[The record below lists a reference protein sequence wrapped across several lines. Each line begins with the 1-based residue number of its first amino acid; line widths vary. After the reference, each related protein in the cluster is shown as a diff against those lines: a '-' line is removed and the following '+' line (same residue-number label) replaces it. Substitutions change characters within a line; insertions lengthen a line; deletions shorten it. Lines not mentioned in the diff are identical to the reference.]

1 MNFLIVLLAIITVEA
16 YGELSFIQRDEW
28 VRKWHQGLAK
38 LSFLQ
43 SAAKLKVA
51 VFVVVPAVVL
61 QLVLLAMAQSH
72 LGFFVFLLE
81 LLVLLYAL
89 GRGNLDTQV
98 SLLSSDLER
107 DDLQAAFHDA
117 AVFNTAHRESN
128 ASNSS
133 DLRSEIFAALPYR
146 IFERSFAVVFLFFFL
161 GAPAAL
167 CYRLLALHGDLSLEN
182 DVDESA
188 ASKESAASNKSA
200 ASKESSVDESVE
212 TVVEKS
218 SDQNSETIA
227 APNPH
232 SSSDLNSPA
241 LKLLWLLE
249 WIPVRLLGFTV
260 GLVGSFSDTATHLR
274 ELLFCRHTATAELL
288 RRCVQGALGKSEQA
302 DPESETLNKAEINEV
317 TSLFRRSMTAW
328 LVGIAILVILS

>member
-16 YGELSFIQRDEW
+16 YGELAFIQRDEW

-51 VFVVVPAVVL
+51 VFVLVPAVVL

-167 CYRLLALHGDLSLEN
+167 CYRLLALHGDLSLEA
-182 DVDESA
+182 D
-188 ASKESAASNKSA
+188 ESAASNKSA
-200 ASKESSVDESVE
+200 AGKESAASKKSSVDESVE

-218 SDQNSETIA
+218 SDQHSETITA
-227 APNPH
+227 LNPH

>member
-16 YGELSFIQRDEW
+16 YGELAFIQRDEW

-167 CYRLLALHGDLSLEN
+167 CYRLLALHGDLSIE
-182 DVDESA
+182 A
-188 ASKESAASNKSA
+188 KESA

-218 SDQNSETIA
+218 SDQNSEAIA

-274 ELLFCRHTATAELL
+274 ELLFCRQTATAELL
-288 RRCVQGALGKSEQA
+288 RRCVQGALGKSDQA

>member
-188 ASKESAASNKSA
+188 ASKES
-200 ASKESSVDESVE
+200 SVDESVE

-218 SDQNSETIA
+218 SDQHSETIA

-317 TSLFRRSMTAW
+317 TSLLRRSMTAW

>member
-16 YGELSFIQRDEW
+16 YGELAFIQRDEW

-43 SAAKLKVA
+43 SAATLKVA
-51 VFVVVPAVVL
+51 VFVLVPAMVL
-61 QLVLLAMAQSH
+61 HLVLIAMAESH

-117 AVFNTAHRESN
+117 AVFNTAHREGN
-128 ASNSS
+128 ASNSA
-133 DLRSEIFAALPYR
+133 DLRNEIFAALPYR

-167 CYRLLALHGDLSLEN
+167 CYRLLALHGDLSLEK
-182 DVDESA
+182 DVD
-188 ASKESAASNKSA
+188 ESAASNKSA
-200 ASKESSVDESVE
+200 AGESEDAVGEESLGDSPKV
-212 TVVEKS
+212 
-218 SDQNSETIA
+218 IA
-227 APNPH
+227 TPTAER
-232 SSSDLNSPA
+232 NSPA

>member
-16 YGELSFIQRDEW
+16 YGELAFIQRDEW

-43 SAAKLKVA
+43 SAAKLKIA

-81 LLVLLYAL
+81 LLVVLYAL

-128 ASNSS
+128 ASNSA
-133 DLRSEIFAALPYR
+133 DLRNEIFAALPYR

-167 CYRLLALHGDLSLEN
+167 CYRLLALHGDLALEK
-182 DVDESA
+182 DAD
-188 ASKESAASNKSA
+188 ESAASNKSA
-200 ASKESSVDESVE
+200 AGESEDAVGEESLGDSPKV
-212 TVVEKS
+212 
-218 SDQNSETIA
+218 IA
-227 APNPH
+227 TPTAER
-232 SSSDLNSPA
+232 NSPA

-288 RRCVQGALGKSEQA
+288 RRCVQGALGN
-302 DPESETLNKAEINEV
+302 LNRPTPKAK
-317 TSLFRRSMTAW
+317 R
-328 LVGIAILVILS
+328 

>member
-16 YGELSFIQRDEW
+16 YGELAFIQRDEW

-188 ASKESAASNKSA
+188 ASKES
-200 ASKESSVDESVE
+200 SVDESVE

-218 SDQNSETIA
+218 SDQHSETIT

-274 ELLFCRHTATAELL
+274 ELLFCSHTTTAELL

>member
-16 YGELSFIQRDEW
+16 YGELAFIQRDEW

-43 SAAKLKVA
+43 SAATLKVA
-51 VFVVVPAVVL
+51 VFVLVPVVVL
-61 QLVLLAMAQSH
+61 HLALLAMAQSH

-107 DDLQAAFHDA
+107 QDLQAAFHDA
-117 AVFNTAHRESN
+117 AVFNIAHREGN
-128 ASNSS
+128 ASNSA
-133 DLRSEIFAALPYR
+133 DLRNEIFAALPYR
-146 IFERSFAVVFLFFFL
+146 IFERSFTVIFLFFFL

-182 DVDESA
+182 DADESMT
-188 ASKESAASNKSA
+188 ASQESAEEESA
-200 ASKESSVDESVE
+200 DPVAEERL
-212 TVVEKS
+212 
-218 SDQNSETIA
+218 DQNPNA
-227 APNPH
+227 A
-232 SSSDLNSPA
+232 LNSPA

-249 WIPVRLLGFTV
+249 WIPVRLLGFTL

-288 RRCVQGALGKSEQA
+288 RRCVQGALGKPDQA
-302 DPESETLNKAEINEV
+302 DPKSETLSKAEIDAV

>member
-188 ASKESAASNKSA
+188 ASKES
-200 ASKESSVDESVE
+200 SVDESVE

>member
-188 ASKESAASNKSA
+188 ASKES
-200 ASKESSVDESVE
+200 SVDESVE

-218 SDQNSETIA
+218 SDQNSETIT

-274 ELLFCRHTATAELL
+274 ELLFCSHTTTAELL

>member
-188 ASKESAASNKSA
+188 ASKES
-200 ASKESSVDESVE
+200 SVDESVE

-218 SDQNSETIA
+218 SDQHSETIA

-288 RRCVQGALGKSEQA
+288 RRCVQGALGKSDQA

>member
-188 ASKESAASNKSA
+188 ASKES
-200 ASKESSVDESVE
+200 SVDESVE

-218 SDQNSETIA
+218 SDQHSETITA
-227 APNPH
+227 LNPH

-274 ELLFCRHTATAELL
+274 ELLFCSHTTTAELL

>member
-16 YGELSFIQRDEW
+16 YGELAFIQRDEW

-43 SAAKLKVA
+43 SAATLKVA
-51 VFVVVPAVVL
+51 VFVLVPVVVL
-61 QLVLLAMAQSH
+61 HLVLLAMAQSH

-117 AVFNTAHRESN
+117 AVFNTAHREGN
-128 ASNSS
+128 ASNSA
-133 DLRSEIFAALPYR
+133 DLRNEIFAALPYR

-167 CYRLLALHGDLSLEN
+167 CYRLLALHGDLALEK
-182 DVDESA
+182 DAD
-188 ASKESAASNKSA
+188 ESAASNKSA
-200 ASKESSVDESVE
+200 AGESEDAVGEESLGDSPKV
-212 TVVEKS
+212 
-218 SDQNSETIA
+218 IA
-227 APNPH
+227 TPTAER
-232 SSSDLNSPA
+232 NSPA

>member
-16 YGELSFIQRDEW
+16 YGELAFIQRDEW

-43 SAAKLKVA
+43 SAATLKVA
-51 VFVVVPAVVL
+51 VFVLVPVVVL
-61 QLVLLAMAQSH
+61 HLALLAMAQSH

-107 DDLQAAFHDA
+107 QDLQAAFHDA
-117 AVFNTAHRESN
+117 AVFNIAHREGN
-128 ASNSS
+128 ASNSA
-133 DLRSEIFAALPYR
+133 DLRNEIFAALPYR
-146 IFERSFAVVFLFFFL
+146 IFERSFTVIFLFFFL

-182 DVDESA
+182 DADESLT
-188 ASKESAASNKSA
+188 ASQESAVEESA
-200 ASKESSVDESVE
+200 DAVAEDRL
-212 TVVEKS
+212 
-218 SDQNSETIA
+218 DQNPDAIPNA
-227 APNPH
+227 A
-232 SSSDLNSPA
+232 LNSPA

-249 WIPVRLLGFTV
+249 WIPVRLLGFTL

-288 RRCVQGALGKSEQA
+288 RRCVQGALGKPDQA
-302 DPESETLNKAEINEV
+302 DPKSETLSKAEIDAV

>member
-188 ASKESAASNKSA
+188 ASKES
-200 ASKESSVDESVE
+200 SVDESVE

-274 ELLFCRHTATAELL
+274 ELLFCSHTTTAELL

>member
-167 CYRLLALHGDLSLEN
+167 CYRLLALHGDLALEA
-182 DVDESA
+182 D
-188 ASKESAASNKSA
+188 ESAASNKSAAGKESA

-274 ELLFCRHTATAELL
+274 ELLFCSHTTTAELL

>member
-167 CYRLLALHGDLSLEN
+167 CYRLLALHGDLSLEA
-182 DVDESA
+182 D
-188 ASKESAASNKSA
+188 ESAASNKSA
-200 ASKESSVDESVE
+200 AGKESAASKKSSVDESVE

>member
-16 YGELSFIQRDEW
+16 YGELAFIQRDEW

-167 CYRLLALHGDLSLEN
+167 CYRLLALHGDLSLEA
-182 DVDESA
+182 D
-188 ASKESAASNKSA
+188 ESAASNKSA
-200 ASKESSVDESVE
+200 AGKESSVDESVE

-218 SDQNSETIA
+218 SDQHSETIT

-302 DPESETLNKAEINEV
+302 DSESETLNKAEINEV

>member
-16 YGELSFIQRDEW
+16 YGELAFIQRDEW

-43 SAAKLKVA
+43 SAAKLKIA

-128 ASNSS
+128 ASNSA
-133 DLRSEIFAALPYR
+133 DLRNEIFAALPYR

-167 CYRLLALHGDLSLEN
+167 CYRLLALHGDLALEK
-182 DVDESA
+182 DAD
-188 ASKESAASNKSA
+188 ESAASNKSA
-200 ASKESSVDESVE
+200 AGESEDAVGEESLGDSPKV
-212 TVVEKS
+212 
-218 SDQNSETIA
+218 IA
-227 APNPH
+227 TPTAER
-232 SSSDLNSPA
+232 NSPA

>member
-16 YGELSFIQRDEW
+16 YGELAFIQRDEW

-167 CYRLLALHGDLSLEN
+167 CYRLLALHGDLSLEA
-182 DVDESA
+182 D
-188 ASKESAASNKSA
+188 ESAASNKSA

-274 ELLFCRHTATAELL
+274 ELLFCSHTATAELL

-328 LVGIAILVILS
+328 LVGIAILEILS

>member
-188 ASKESAASNKSA
+188 ASKES
-200 ASKESSVDESVE
+200 SVDESVE

-218 SDQNSETIA
+218 SDQHSETIT

>member
-117 AVFNTAHRESN
+117 AVFNTAHREGN
-128 ASNSS
+128 ASNSA
-133 DLRSEIFAALPYR
+133 DLRNEIFAALPYR

-188 ASKESAASNKSA
+188 ASKES
-200 ASKESSVDESVE
+200 SVDESVE

-218 SDQNSETIA
+218 SDQNSEAIA

-274 ELLFCRHTATAELL
+274 ELLFCRQTATAELL

>member
-16 YGELSFIQRDEW
+16 YGELAFIQRDEW

-51 VFVVVPAVVL
+51 VFVLVPAVVL

-167 CYRLLALHGDLSLEN
+167 CYRLLALHGDLSLEA
-182 DVDESA
+182 D
-188 ASKESAASNKSA
+188 ESAASNKSA
-200 ASKESSVDESVE
+200 AGKESAASKKSSVDESVE
-212 TVVEKS
+212 TVVEEN
-218 SDQNSETIA
+218 SDQKPEAIA

-274 ELLFCRHTATAELL
+274 ELLFCRQTATAELL

>member
-16 YGELSFIQRDEW
+16 YGELAFIQRDEW

-43 SAAKLKVA
+43 SAATLKVA
-51 VFVVVPAVVL
+51 VFVLVPAMVL
-61 QLVLLAMAQSH
+61 HLVLIAMAESH

-117 AVFNTAHRESN
+117 AVFNIAHREGN
-128 ASNSS
+128 ASNSA
-133 DLRSEIFAALPYR
+133 DLRNEIFAALPYR

-167 CYRLLALHGDLSLEN
+167 CYRLLALHGDLSLEK
-182 DVDESA
+182 DAD
-188 ASKESAASNKSA
+188 ESAASNKSA
-200 ASKESSVDESVE
+200 AGESEDAVGEESLGDSPKV
-212 TVVEKS
+212 
-218 SDQNSETIA
+218 IA
-227 APNPH
+227 TPTAER
-232 SSSDLNSPA
+232 NSPA

>member
-16 YGELSFIQRDEW
+16 YGELAFIQRDEW

-51 VFVVVPAVVL
+51 VFVLVPAVVL

-188 ASKESAASNKSA
+188 ASKES
-200 ASKESSVDESVE
+200 SVDESVE

-274 ELLFCRHTATAELL
+274 ELLFCRQTATAELL

>member
-16 YGELSFIQRDEW
+16 YGELAFIQRDEW

-188 ASKESAASNKSA
+188 ASKES
-200 ASKESSVDESVE
+200 SVDESVE

-218 SDQNSETIA
+218 SDQHSETIT

>member
-16 YGELSFIQRDEW
+16 YGELAFIQRDEW

-43 SAAKLKVA
+43 SAATLKVA
-51 VFVVVPAVVL
+51 VFVLVPVVVL
-61 QLVLLAMAQSH
+61 HLVLLAMAQSH

-107 DDLQAAFHDA
+107 QDLQAAFHDA
-117 AVFNTAHRESN
+117 AVFNIAHREGN
-128 ASNSS
+128 ASNSA
-133 DLRSEIFAALPYR
+133 DLRNEIFAALPYR
-146 IFERSFAVVFLFFFL
+146 IFERSFTVIFLFFFL

-182 DVDESA
+182 DADESLT
-188 ASKESAASNKSA
+188 ASQESAEEESA
-200 ASKESSVDESVE
+200 DAVAEDRL
-212 TVVEKS
+212 
-218 SDQNSETIA
+218 DQNPDAIPNA
-227 APNPH
+227 A
-232 SSSDLNSPA
+232 LNSPA
-241 LKLLWLLE
+241 LRLLWLLE
-249 WIPVRLLGFTV
+249 WIPVRLLGFTL

-274 ELLFCRHTATAELL
+274 KLLFCRHTATAELL
-288 RRCVQGALGKSEQA
+288 RRCVQGALGKPDQA
-302 DPESETLNKAEINEV
+302 DPKSETLSKAEIDAV

>member
-16 YGELSFIQRDEW
+16 YGELAFIQRDEW

-167 CYRLLALHGDLSLEN
+167 CYRLLALHGDLALEA
-182 DVDESA
+182 D
-188 ASKESAASNKSA
+188 ESAASNKSAAGKESA

-212 TVVEKS
+212 TVVEKN
-218 SDQNSETIA
+218 SDQKPEAITI
-227 APNPH
+227 PNPH

-274 ELLFCRHTATAELL
+274 ELLFCRQTATAELL

>member
-16 YGELSFIQRDEW
+16 YGELAFIQRDEW

-43 SAAKLKVA
+43 SAAKLKIA

-128 ASNSS
+128 ASNSA
-133 DLRSEIFAALPYR
+133 DLRNEIFAALPYR

-167 CYRLLALHGDLSLEN
+167 CYRLLALHGDLALEK
-182 DVDESA
+182 DAD
-188 ASKESAASNKSA
+188 ESAASNKSA
-200 ASKESSVDESVE
+200 AGESEDAVGEESLGDSPKV
-212 TVVEKS
+212 
-218 SDQNSETIA
+218 IA
-227 APNPH
+227 TPTAER
-232 SSSDLNSPA
+232 NSPA

-302 DPESETLNKAEINEV
+302 DSESETLNKAEINEV